1 MLVEKKRFGMFFNI
15 SETQIKYPII
25 AHRKSTDTG
34 YSNECKKKV
43 TVSSMETIKPKTP
56 ESNWQY
62 SVGHCAQRKV
72 HSRAAAIA
80 KDRADP

>member
-1 MLVEKKRFGMFFNI
+1 MIYNI
-15 SETQIKYPII
+15 LNDYKSHGSYRNYKTQ
-25 AHRKSTDTG
+25 
-34 YSNECKKKV
+34 N
-43 TVSSMETIKPKTP
+43 P

-80 KDRADP
+80 KDREDP

>member
-1 MLVEKKRFGMFFNI
+1 MI
-15 SETQIKYPII
+15 ST
-25 AHRKSTDTG
+25 
-34 YSNECKKKV
+34 
-43 TVSSMETIKPKTP
+43 ETIKPKIQ

-80 KDRADP
+80 KDREILNRNEKKILLCGFD